1 MFNRYLRLATM
12 NSHPPTGVPGSRQ
25 IWIEDERAIHKGR
38 SVIQVSDHVRERLGT
53 KLDRE
58 HQHTAHEPVSPRD
71 CERAGAVLALISE
84 PPGSHVARRFWGDP
98 ALRKWNLMELFDLN
112 DKHILITPSYPRT
125 MSYLK

>member
-25 IWIEDERAIHKGR
+25 IWIEDERAI
-38 SVIQVSDHVRERLGT
+38 
-53 KLDRE
+53 
-58 HQHTAHEPVSPRD
+58 HTAHEPVSPRD

-98 ALRKWNLMELFDLN
+98 ALRKWNLMELFDFN